1 MSDQLSRSLGQPVVV
16 DNRPGALGIIAA
28 ELVARAKPDGYTL
41 LLGNSSTLCINPALH
56 KTLPFDT
63 LKDFLPITMVTRG
76 NPVLLVS
83 ATIPPRTIQ
92 DFIAYAK
99 ARPGQLNFGSPAN
112 GSVQHLAA
120 ELFSRVAG
128 IKMTHVPYKNQAQI
142 ITDLMAGDIQVTIEF
157 SSIAVPAAKTGKV
170 YALVVAGSKGKPAL
184 LNVPTAVEAGL
195 PAFQINGWNGYL
207 APAGTPASTIATLH
221 KALTTVLRSKEF
233 VGWIDTL
240 GSDVVPTSPEEFG
253 ATIRTELARWRAIV
267 AESGISAQ

>member
-28 ELVARAKPDGYTL
+28 EVVARAKPDGYTL

-63 LKDFLPITMVTRG
+63 LKDFAPITMVTRG
-76 NPVLLVS
+76 NPILLVS
-83 ATIPPRTIQ
+83 ATIPPRTISE
-92 DFIAYAK
+92 FIAYAK

-128 IKMTHVPYKNQAQI
+128 IKMIHVPYKNQAQI

-157 SSIAVPAAKTGKV
+157 SSIAVPAVKTGKV
-170 YALVVAGSKGKPAL
+170 HALVVAGSKGKPAL
-184 LNVPTAVEAGL
+184 ADVPTAVEAGI
-195 PAFQINGWNGYL
+195 PAFQISGWNGYL
-207 APAGTPASTIATLH
+207 APAGTPGSTIARLH
-221 KALTTVLRSKEF
+221 KALTAVLRSKEF
-233 VGWIDTL
+233 VTWIDTL
-240 GSDVVPTSPEEFG
+240 GSEVVPTTPEEF
-253 ATIRTELARWRAIV
+253 ATTIRSELTRWRAIV
-267 AESGISAQ
+267 AESGVSTQ